1 MSAWWLLLIVPLS
14 AAAGAVLSAMLFAS
28 SEADRRSEE
37 MAEVLKRK
45 AAEPV
50 TLRARRDIPLD
61 VWMDRIEQTDA
72 KTVAAQL
79 QVSMAQQIATEA
91 AQYVQ
96 VTYCYDPVKKVYEI
110 SARMRVV
117 PWREW
122 E

>member
-1 MSAWWLLLIVPLS
+1 MSVWWIP
-14 AAAGAVLSAMLFAS
+14 AAMVAGWVLGGLAGRIA
-28 SEADRRSEE
+28 RRRGALGTDPIEKP
-37 MAEVLKRK
+37 APRQ
-45 AAEPV
+45 EPV
-50 TLRARRDIPLD
+50 KPVTVKARRDIPLD

-117 PWREW
+117 P
-122 E
+122 